1 MFLGKVYLELPGIS
15 FYTYKVALIKLMESE
30 VMNVYEH
37 LVQPERSGDLKK
49 EVYAFLTENGHR
61 ETAEH
66 CMKVGEKARELAVR
80 FGADPETAASS
91 GYLHDISA
99 VFSNDTRI
107 SVSVQ
112 LGIEV
117 LPEEESFPMVIHQK
131 MSKAIARDLFGV
143 ADPEILSAVECHT
156 TLKKQASQM
165 DKLLFTA
172 DKVAWDQKGTPPYLE
187 ELNRGLALS
196 LDHAAFAYIRYLWS
210 RKDTLRVVHP
220 WLREAYA
227 DLSGRIGSEPETC
240 GT

>member
-1 MFLGKVYLELPGIS
+1 
-15 FYTYKVALIKLMESE
+15 
-30 VMNVYEH
+30 MNVYEH
-37 LVQPERSGDLKK
+37 LVRPELSGDLKK
-49 EVYAFLTENGHR
+49 DVYAFLTENGHR

-66 CMKVGEKARELAVR
+66 CMKVGEQARELAVR
-80 FGADPETAASS
+80 YGADPETAARS

-99 VFSNDTRI
+99 VFPNDARI

-117 LPEEESFPMVIHQK
+117 LPEEESFPMIIHQK
-131 MSKAIARDLFGV
+131 LSKAIARDLFGV
-143 ADPEILSAVECHT
+143 EDPEILSAVECHT

-172 DKVAWDQKGTPPYLE
+172 DKVAWDQIGTPPYLE

-196 LDHAAFAYIRYLWS
+196 IDHAAFAYIRYLWS

-220 WLREAYA
+220 WLKEAYA
-227 DLSGRIGSEPETC
+227 DLSRHIESESQTC